1 MGCEVGEFDS
11 NEPAL
16 FFFFFLPRAKLKM
29 PVLYF

>member
-16 FFFFFLPRAKLKM
+16 FFFFARAKLKM

>member
-16 FFFFFLPRAKLKM
+16 FFFFFARAKLKM